1 MVEDSLSASDYEG
14 LCPLCEEDGD
24 GLYLG
29 LGVTE
34 REREVD
40 EEREET
46 ELKREQ
52 SKDDWIKGDE
62 LAGKG
67 INEEGKQNGKK
78 KEKGKEGMV
87 EEKQETTVHDDDDDD
102 DGDDYGHEGEEV
114 EMDKESR
121 PEEQTEVKKGDGK
134 EGLSSDRVHQP
145 VREGRVLQLDPG
157 CPVNLVMVCEES
169 VERCPMGQTQEP
181 ALIPVSEAPCL
192 GKRMYGSSPSM
203 EPTTLVAPG
212 QLEVTLRQVYTT
224 RCYTRFSGQ
233 PAQQQPLP
241 SVPPDSSTQPLAYIT
256 SSPLQPAAP
265 KKKIRTSYTT
275 DQLEELERVFQDDHY
290 PDAEKRKEIAISVG
304 VTPQR
309 VMVWFQN
316 RRAKWRK
323 ISKAIVKKPPES
335 RPMAPA
341 PVHRPPVFPGPAFA
355 PLPPQT
361 GNALP
366 PYSTLFTNSRS
377 PPGNMDAGTA
387 CVSHGGSLDYIP
399 PVMQSPPPLRRASLP
414 YFAAYNPP
422 THMLSV
428 LLDTS
433 EHSEPQVLSLHTD
446 HGFDYDAAGSSTRH
460 ESGPGNAQPFPLNT
474 CTQQHST
481 LLPQQPNPLFAGR
494 SDCFVGQSHPLLP
507 QYSRLSYFTP
517 SPYLTPS
524 PSEGTTA
531 STVPLNPGTSS
542 GLLACSTGGHA
553 YFQYPNSNQI
563 LLQSGVQAF
572 QAYAWAGDACGHS
585 GQFPPAVLRPQFTSQ
600 SHEGHYP
607 PLLPPQH
614 YAVPPRAS
622 CPSLSKSTPSD
633 PMLNSTKPELEDAAQ
648 SQQARVSEAETVFHC
663 DFSPIHF

>member
-1 MVEDSLSASDYEG
+1 G

-87 EEKQETTVHDDDDDD
+87 EEKQETTVRDD

-114 EMDKESR
+114 EMDKESK

-169 VERCPMGQTQEP
+169 VERCVSEELMLCPSKSLSLPQNPSLSPHPSQDSLPLTLPPSDPSLHPLQSQPMGQTQEP

-341 PVHRPPVFPGPAFA
+341 PVHSPTVTSIPSACFM
-355 PLPPQT
+355 
-361 GNALP
+361 ALK
-366 PYSTLFTNSRS
+366 T
-377 PPGNMDAGTA
+377 GNMDAGTA

-648 SQQARVSEAETVFHC
+648 SQQA
-663 DFSPIHF
+663 